1 MKKQLRIKH
10 LAGALAV
17 LLMTA
22 PAYAQ
27 QTSSNIAGRV
37 TDNEGAPLAGAEVMI
52 VHTPSGTTSRAVTDG
67 QGRYTARGLRVGG
80 PYTVTVT
87 RDGFKGEAT
96 ENVFLALGETSA
108 LNVDLDTAATSLEA
122 IQVVASAGL
131 SVFNPDNMGTG
142 TVLSSGDIAALP
154 SAGRNIQDLIR
165 LDPRISQTSKAD
177 GRISAAGQHSRYN
190 LIRID
195 GVSTNDPFGLE
206 ANGLP
211 TERQPVSVDA
221 IEELNIALANYD
233 VTYAGA
239 TGAVVNAVTRSGT
252 NDFHGSV
259 YYAYRDKDWVRED
272 LQGVKF
278 NGFND
283 ETTYGGTFGGAL
295 VKDRLF
301 FFANYEKYVR
311 SAPGS
316 SYASTPYGRGQ
327 ITDADIAEAQRIAR
341 DVWGFDAG
349 SLDPVKGDTEIEEY
363 AVKFDWNINDDHRAS
378 LRYSKLEQNVIR
390 QPGIGS
396 SSISLSSYWY
406 NQPKTFETW
415 VGQLFSNWS
424 DNFSTE
430 LKLSYRDYIAERA
443 PISNLPSIRVNLG
456 NQGLMFGTEVNT
468 HVNVVDTTEKN
479 VFFAGTYYLGDHA
492 LKFGIDYAENDIMN
506 FYGRDLNGSY
516 TFASLADF
524 AAGTPSQYTVRTPRP
539 GRDYGDIPATYVFE
553 NTGFFLQDNWSATYN
568 LSLMFGIRVD
578 IPDFDREPLYNETI
592 HQMYGYDNRVTI
604 DTKLWQ
610 PRFGFNYTFDTE
622 RSTQLRGGVG
632 LFQGTAPN
640 VWMAGAF
647 QNTGLNF
654 VAYDQRN
661 PGAIFTPGVNPPY
674 IPSGPGSTP
683 RLRVDLMEPGLAL
696 PSVWKA
702 NLAFDHELPWHG
714 IVASA
719 ELLMLNTKNDIYF
732 ESLDLGAPTFA
743 GQDGR
748 MIYWNAAGLNP
759 INAQSN
765 GIQNG
770 RGNPGGGGSAGNRA
784 NRPSNIDQVM
794 LARNT
799 SKGESKALTLSLTKP
814 MQAGDHWSWTA
825 GYTYTDATQVSPM
838 ASSQNTSNWN
848 GTTIYQVNE
857 NVSSTSRYAIRD
869 RFTGVLTY
877 TNAFFGDNNTTFG
890 LFYEGRSGLPFSYI
904 YYNDIN
910 GDGASTNDLFYVP
923 AGRGDVLFTGG
934 AQMEN
939 DFFNWLEQHP
949 DLARYAG
956 QVVPANSG
964 RAKWVNNF
972 DLRISQQLPS
982 FFEGHKAEFNF
993 DIMNV
998 GNLLNKKWGLIEDYG
1013 FFQTM
1018 RVANYAGIDPAT
1030 GKYVYTFSGS
1040 TDEPGIQENN
1050 NDKGNTGVSRW
1061 SVMATFKYSF

>member
-1 MKKQLRIKH
+1 MKKQFRVKR

-17 LLMTA
+17 LLIAA

-27 QTSSNIAGRV
+27 QTSSNLAGRV
-37 TDNEGAPLAGAEVMI
+37 TDNAGAPLVGAEVII
-52 VHTPSGTTSRAVTDG
+52 VHTPSGTTSRAVSDA

-96 ENVFLALGETSA
+96 ENVYLALGETSA

-122 IQVVASAGL
+122 IQVVASTGA
-131 SVFNPDNMGTG
+131 SVFSPDNMGTG
-142 TVLSSGDIAALP
+142 TVISAKEIAALP

-165 LDPRISQTSKAD
+165 IDPRIAQTSKAD

-206 ANGLP
+206 SNGMP
-211 TERQPVSVDA
+211 TERQPVSMDA
-221 IEELNIALANYD
+221 IEEINIALANYD
-233 VTYAGA
+233 VTTAGA
-239 TGAVVNAVTRSGT
+239 TGAVVNAVTKSGG
-252 NDFHGSV
+252 NDWHGSL
-259 YYAYRDKDWVRED
+259 YYAYRDKDWVRKD
-272 LQGVKF
+272 LEGVRF

-283 ETTYGGTFGGAL
+283 ETTYGGTFSGPL
-295 VKDRLF
+295 IKDRLF

-311 SAPGS
+311 TAPGIS
-316 SYASTPYGRGQ
+316 LAGTPYGRGQ
-327 ITDADIAEAQRIAR
+327 ITDADIAEAQRIASS
-341 DVWGFDAG
+341 VWGFDAG
-349 SLDPVKGDTEIEEY
+349 TLANDANSKTEVEEY
-363 AVKFDWNINDDHRAS
+363 AVKLDWNITDDHRAS
-378 LRYSKLEQNVIR
+378 LRYSKLDQNVLR

-396 SSISLSSYWY
+396 SSVSLSTQWY
-406 NQPKTFETW
+406 DHVKSFESW
-415 VGQLFSNWS
+415 VGQVYSDWS

-430 LKLSYRDYIAERA
+430 VKVSYRDYSAVRA
-443 PISNLPSIRVNLG
+443 TTANLPQIRVNFG
-456 NQGLMFGTEVNT
+456 NQGLLFGTEINS
-468 HVNVVDTTEKN
+468 HANIVDTTEKN
-479 VFFAGTYYLGDHA
+479 LFFAGTYYLGDHA
-492 LKFGIDYAENDIMN
+492 LKFGVDYAENDILN
-506 FYGRDLNGSY
+506 YYGRDIFGTY

-524 AAGTPSQYTVRTPRP
+524 AAGTPTTYTVRTPRP
-539 GRDYGDIPATYVFE
+539 GRGYDDIPATYTFK
-553 NTGFFLQDNWSATYN
+553 NTGLFLQDNWYVNSN
-568 LSLMFGIRVD
+568 LSMMFGVRVD
-578 IPDFDREPLYNETI
+578 VPKFDEEPLYNETI
-592 HQMYGYDNRVTI
+592 QQMYGYDNRVTV

-640 VWMAGAF
+640 VWLAGAF

-654 VAYDQRN
+654 ISYDERS
-661 PGAIFTPGVNPPY
+661 PGAIFSPGVNPPY

-683 RLRVDLMEPGLAL
+683 RLRVDVMEPGLAL
-696 PSVWKA
+696 PSVWKG
-702 NLAFDHELPWHG
+702 NLAFDHELPWYG

-719 ELLMLNTKNDIYF
+719 ELLMLNTQDDIYF
-732 ESLDLGAPTFA
+732 EALDLGAPTYA

-759 INAQSN
+759 AKVDGNR

-770 RGNPGGGGSAGNRA
+770 RNGAGNRA
-784 NRPSNIDQVM
+784 NRPNNIDQVM

-799 SKGESKALTLSLTKP
+799 SKGASKALTLALSKP
-814 MQAGDHWSWTA
+814 MQAADDHWGWTV

-848 GTTIYQVNE
+848 GTTVYQVNE
-857 NVSSTSRYAIRD
+857 NVAGNSRYAIRD
-869 RFTGVLTY
+869 RITGVLTY
-877 TNAFFGDNNTTFG
+877 SNEFFGDNNTTFG
-890 LFYEGRSGLPFSYI
+890 LFYEGRTGLPFSYI

-910 GDGASTNDLFYVP
+910 GDNAATNDLFYVP

-934 AQMEN
+934 AAME
-939 DFFNWLEQHP
+939 DAFFTWLGQNP
-949 DLARYAG
+949 DLARFAG
-956 QVVPANSG
+956 QVAPTNSG
-964 RAKWVNNF
+964 KASWVNNF
-972 DLRISQQLPS
+972 DLRISQQVPA
-982 FFEGHKAEFNF
+982 FFKNHKAELSL
-993 DIMNV
+993 DLMNV

-1013 FFQTM
+1013 FYQTM

-1030 GKYVYTFSGS
+1030 GKYVYDFSGS
-1040 TDEPGIQENN
+1040 TDTQSIQENN

-1061 SVMATFKYSF
+1061 SVMATLKYSF

>member
-1 MKKQLRIKH
+1 MNKQFRVKR

-17 LLMTA
+17 LLMAA
-22 PAYAQ
+22 PVYAQ
-27 QTSSNIAGRV
+27 QTSSNLAGRV
-37 TDNEGAPLAGAEVMI
+37 TDNEGAPLAGAEVII
-52 VHTPSGTTSRAVTDG
+52 VHTPSGTTSRAVTDA

-80 PYTVTVT
+80 PYLVTVT

-96 ENVFLALGETSA
+96 ENVYLALGETSA
-108 LNVDLDTAATSLEA
+108 LNVDLDTAATSLDAVE
-122 IQVVASAGL
+122 VVASVGNT
-131 SVFNPDNMGTG
+131 VFSPDNMGTG
-142 TVLSSGDIAALP
+142 TVIGASEISALP

-165 LDPRISQTSKAD
+165 IDPRISQTSKAD
-177 GRISAAGQHSRYN
+177 GRISAGGQHSRYN

-211 TERQPVSVDA
+211 TERQPVSMDA
-221 IEELNIALANYD
+221 IEEVNIALANYD
-233 VTYAGA
+233 VTTAGA

-259 YYAYRDKDWVRED
+259 YYAFRDKDWVRKD
-272 LQGVKF
+272 LNGVEF

-301 FFANYEKYVR
+301 FFANYEKYER
-311 SAPGS
+311 TAPGTS
-316 SYASTPYGRGQ
+316 LANTPYGRNQ

-349 SLDPVKGDTEIEEY
+349 SLSGTADRKTEIEEY
-363 AVKFDWNINDDHRAS
+363 ALKMDWNISDDHRAS
-378 LRYSKLEQNVIR
+378 LRYSKLEQSVLR
-390 QPGIGS
+390 QPGIATGTV
-396 SSISLSSYWY
+396 SLSTHWY
-406 NQPKTFETW
+406 NQPKTFESW
-415 VGQLFSNWS
+415 VGQLFSDWS

-430 LKLSYRDYIAERA
+430 FKVSYRDYASVRA
-443 PISNLPSIRVNLG
+443 TTADLPQIRVNFG
-456 NQGLMFGTEVNT
+456 NQGLLFGTEVNS
-468 HVNVVDTTEKN
+468 HANVVDTTEKN
-479 VFFAGTYYLGDHA
+479 LFAAGTYYLGDHA

-506 FYGRDLNGSY
+506 YYGRDIYGSY
-516 TFASLADF
+516 TFNSLADF
-524 AAGTPSQYTVRTPRP
+524 AAGNPATYTVRAPRQ
-539 GRDYGDIPATYVFE
+539 GRGYDDIPATYTSK
-553 NTGFFLQDNWSATYN
+553 NTGLFLQDNWMVNYN
-568 LSLMFGIRVD
+568 LSLMFGVRVD
-578 IPDFDREPLYNETI
+578 IPKFDQEPLFNQTI
-592 HQMYGYDNRVTI
+592 LDMYGYDNRTTI
-604 DTKLWQ
+604 DKKLWQ

-632 LFQGTAPN
+632 LFQGAAPN
-640 VWMAGAF
+640 VWLAGAF

-654 VAYDQRN
+654 VAYDLR
-661 PGAIFTPGVNPPY
+661 GAAAAGIFTPDVNPPY
-674 IPSGPGSTP
+674 IPTNPLQA

-719 ELLMLNTKNDIYF
+719 ELLMLSTKNDIYM
-732 ESLDLGAPTFA
+732 EALDLGAPTWQ

-748 MIYWNAAGLNP
+748 MIYWNPAGRNP
-759 INAQSN
+759 ANAHSN
-765 GIQNG
+765 GTGIQNG
-770 RGNPGGGGSAGNRA
+770 TNGAGNRA
-784 NRPSNIDQVM
+784 NRPNNIDQVII
-794 LARNT
+794 ARNT
-799 SKGESKALTLSLTKP
+799 TKGDSTQLTLALSKP
-814 MQAGDHWSWTA
+814 MQAEDNWAWTL
-825 GYTYTDATQVSPM
+825 GYTFTDASQVSPM

-848 GTTIYQVNE
+848 GTTIHQVNE
-857 NVSSTSRYAIRD
+857 NVAYNSRYAIRD

-877 TNAFFGDNNTTFG
+877 SNAFFGDNKTTFG

-910 GDGASTNDLFYVP
+910 GDGATTNDLFYVP

-934 AQMEN
+934 EQMEN
-939 DFFNWLEQHP
+939 DFFDWLAQHP

-964 RAKWVNNF
+964 RSKWINNF
-972 DLRISQQLPS
+972 DVRVSQQVPA
-982 FFEGHKAEFNF
+982 FFEGHKAELTL
-993 DIMNV
+993 DIMNI

-1018 RVANYAGIDPAT
+1018 RVANYAGIDPET
-1030 GKYVYTFSGS
+1030 GKYVYRFNGT
-1040 TDEPGIQENN
+1040 TDVEQIQENN